1 MRIPYDSAAKHL
13 LMELGESLL
22 KYLLETPDIQ
32 VLSRL
37 DTEQQRMWVRRGD
50 STMRMLINGEEA
62 IAHTEVQLHD
72 SREEM
77 QFRMAGYCGYLVSM
91 HKLPVYCTVIYLH
104 PRAGRRDPGGYTCQ
118 FGDAHHFS
126 MRYKVLRLREVEGES
141 VLAAQEPALLPLT
154 PLMKPPAGMDAEAW
168 LQACVR
174 ATAEAPVPVA
184 LVADLMALLGVF
196 GNAGYS
202 SEQLNRF
209 IGRDI
214 VEHSTYLQ
222 SLFAEREAALLAEM
236 NQRAAEANQRAE
248 QAREQAEQAR
258 EQAEQAHEQAE
269 QAREQA
275 REQAEQAHEQ
285 AEQAR
290 EQAREQAEQAHE
302 QAEQAHEQGQRHGI
316 IEGLMALLASRFDPT
331 VVQALRPTFENV
343 KELERLK
350 QLLSAAGQAPNLEA
364 FLQQFAE

>member
-1 MRIPYDSAAKHL
+1 MSDKKNCLTLPNRLRYNNVRIPYDSAAKHL
-13 LMELGESLL
+13 LMELGEPLL

-37 DTEQQRMWVRRGD
+37 DTEQQRMWVQRGD

-77 QFRMAGYCGYLVSM
+77 QFRMAGYCGYLVST

-174 ATAEAPVPVA
+174 ATAAAPVPGA

-209 IGRDI
+209 IRRDI

-222 SLFAEREAALLAEM
+222 SFFAERESLFAEREAALRE
-236 NQRAAEANQRAE
+236 EANQRVAEAVE
-248 QAREQAEQAR
+248 QARQQAIAR
-258 EQAEQAHEQAE
+258 GF
-269 QAREQA
+269 
-275 REQAEQAHEQ
+275 
-285 AEQAR
+285 
-290 EQAREQAEQAHE
+290 
-302 QAEQAHEQGQRHGI
+302 EQGERRGAI
-316 IEGLMALLASRFDPT
+316 DALMALLASRFNP
-331 VVQALRPTFENV
+331 VAVQALLPTFENV

-350 QLLSAAGQAPNLEA
+350 QLLPAAGQAPDLEA
-364 FLQQFAE
+364 FLQHLAE

>member
-13 LMELGESLL
+13 LIELGEPLM
-22 KYLLETPDIQ
+22 KYLLETSDIQ

-37 DTEQQRMWVRRGD
+37 DTEQQRMWVQRGD

-77 QFRMAGYCGYLVSM
+77 QFRMAGYCGYLVST

-174 ATAEAPVPVA
+174 ATAAAPVPVA
-184 LVADLMALLGVF
+184 LVADLMSLLGVF

-202 SEQLNRF
+202 SEQLERF
-209 IGRDI
+209 IRRDI

-222 SLFAEREAALLAEM
+222 SLFAEREAALREEA
-236 NQRAAEANQRAE
+236 NQRVAEANQRGAEAIE
-248 QAREQAEQAR
+248 QARRQAIAR
-258 EQAEQAHEQAE
+258 GF
-269 QAREQA
+269 
-275 REQAEQAHEQ
+275 
-285 AEQAR
+285 
-290 EQAREQAEQAHE
+290 
-302 QAEQAHEQGQRHGI
+302 EQGERRGAI
-316 IEGLMALLASRFDPT
+316 DALMALLASRFNPAA
-331 VVQALRPTFENV
+331 VQALLPTFESV

-350 QLLSAAGQAPNLEA
+350 QLFPAAVQAPDLEA
-364 FLQQFAE
+364 FLQHLAE

>member
-1 MRIPYDSAAKHL
+1 
-13 LMELGESLL
+13 
-22 KYLLETPDIQ
+22 
-32 VLSRL
+32 
-37 DTEQQRMWVRRGD
+37 
-50 STMRMLINGEEA
+50 MRMLINGEEA

-77 QFRMAGYCGYLVSM
+77 QFRMAGYCGYLVST

-174 ATAEAPVPVA
+174 ATAAAPVPVA

-202 SEQLNRF
+202 SEQLSRF

-248 QAREQAEQAR
+248 QAREQAEQA
-258 EQAEQAHEQAE
+258 
-269 QAREQA
+269 
-275 REQAEQAHEQ
+275 
-285 AEQAR
+285 
-290 EQAREQAEQAHE
+290 
-302 QAEQAHEQGQRHGI
+302 HEQGQRHGI
-316 IEGLMALLASRFDPT
+316 IEGLMALLASRFDPA

-364 FLQQFAE
+364 FLQQLAE

>member
-13 LMELGESLL
+13 LIELGEPLM

-37 DTEQQRMWVRRGD
+37 DTEQQRMWVQRGD

-77 QFRMAGYCGYLVSM
+77 QFRMAGYCGYLVST

-174 ATAEAPVPVA
+174 ATAAAPVPVA
-184 LVADLMALLGVF
+184 LVADLMSLLGVF

-202 SEQLNRF
+202 SEQLERF
-209 IGRDI
+209 IRRDI

-222 SLFAEREAALLAEM
+222 SLFAEREAALREEA
-236 NQRAAEANQRAE
+236 NQRVAEANQRGAEAIE
-248 QAREQAEQAR
+248 QARRQAIAR
-258 EQAEQAHEQAE
+258 GF
-269 QAREQA
+269 
-275 REQAEQAHEQ
+275 
-285 AEQAR
+285 
-290 EQAREQAEQAHE
+290 
-302 QAEQAHEQGQRHGI
+302 EQGERRGAI
-316 IEGLMALLASRFDPT
+316 DALMALLASRFNPAA
-331 VVQALRPTFENV
+331 VQALLPTFESV

-350 QLLSAAGQAPNLEA
+350 QLFPAAVQAPDLEA
-364 FLQQFAE
+364 FLQHLAE

>member
-1 MRIPYDSAAKHL
+1 MRYNNVRIPYDSAAKHL
-13 LMELGESLL
+13 LIELGEPLM
-22 KYLLETPDIQ
+22 KYLLETSDIQ

-37 DTEQQRMWVRRGD
+37 DTEQQRMWVQRGD

-77 QFRMAGYCGYLVSM
+77 QFRMAGYCGYLVST

-168 LQACVR
+168 LQACVS
-174 ATAEAPVPVA
+174 ATEAAPVPVA

-209 IGRDI
+209 IRRDI

-222 SLFAEREAALLAEM
+222 SFFVEQESRFAEREAALREEA
-236 NQRAAEANQRAE
+236 NQRVAEANQRVAEAVE
-248 QAREQAEQAR
+248 QARRQAIAR
-258 EQAEQAHEQAE
+258 GF
-269 QAREQA
+269 
-275 REQAEQAHEQ
+275 
-285 AEQAR
+285 
-290 EQAREQAEQAHE
+290 
-302 QAEQAHEQGQRHGI
+302 EQGERRGAI
-316 IEGLMALLASRFDPT
+316 DALMALLASRFNPAA
-331 VVQALRPTFENV
+331 VQALLPTFESV
-343 KELERLK
+343 QELERLK
-350 QLLSAAGQAPNLEA
+350 QLFPAAVQAPDLEA
-364 FLQQFAE
+364 FLQHLAE

>member
-1 MRIPYDSAAKHL
+1 
-13 LMELGESLL
+13 
-22 KYLLETPDIQ
+22 
-32 VLSRL
+32 
-37 DTEQQRMWVRRGD
+37 MWVRRGD

-77 QFRMAGYCGYLVSM
+77 QFRMAGYCGYLVST

-174 ATAEAPVPVA
+174 ATAAAPVPVA

-202 SEQLNRF
+202 SEQLSRF

-248 QAREQAEQAR
+248 QAREQAEQA
-258 EQAEQAHEQAE
+258 
-269 QAREQA
+269 
-275 REQAEQAHEQ
+275 
-285 AEQAR
+285 
-290 EQAREQAEQAHE
+290 
-302 QAEQAHEQGQRHGI
+302 HEQGQRHGI
-316 IEGLMALLASRFDPT
+316 IEGLMALLASRFDPA

-364 FLQQFAE
+364 FLQQLAE